1 MRKSCFTFVTGR
13 IIAFAFIL
21 LMPGCAA
28 KNQVNPALSNKMPQ
42 KILWAWER
50 PEDLRFLDEK
60 QFGVAFLA
68 QTLILE
74 HDNVVFTPRRQ
85 PLEIN
90 PGTYLIA
97 VTRIETNKTTH
108 PAYSAEQR
116 NKLISLI
123 KNTLNLPDVKAVQI
137 DFDAVVSER
146 EFYRRMMFE
155 LKKQLPANVPLTM
168 TSLASWCTG
177 DAWFND
183 FPVDEAVP
191 MAFQMGA
198 DTDKIKRYL
207 ANGND
212 WNEPLCRGSYGISIN
227 EPLNV
232 EMRTG
237 RRIYYFKKE
246 AWDKND
252 LAFMDKALP

>member
-1 MRKSCFTFVTGR
+1 MIQAKILPAVLTATFVLS
-13 IIAFAFIL
+13 II
-21 LMPGCAA
+21 GCAA
-28 KNQVNPALSNKMPQ
+28 KNRINPALSTQMPQ
-42 KILWAWER
+42 KIVWAWER

-68 QTLILE
+68 QTLTLE
-74 HDNVVFTPRRQ
+74 HDDVLFTPRRQ

-97 VTRIETNKTTH
+97 VTRIETNKSSS

-116 NKLISLI
+116 KKLVRLI
-123 KNTLNLPDVKAVQI
+123 KNTLDLPDVKAVQI

-146 EFYRRMMFE
+146 EFYRQMMFE
-155 LKKQLPANVPLTM
+155 LKRQMPAEVPLTM

-191 MAFQMGA
+191 MAFQMGS
-198 DTDKIKRYL
+198 DTEKIKRYL
-207 ANGND
+207 TNGND
-212 WNEPLCRGSYGISIN
+212 WNEPLCRGSYGISID
-227 EPLNV
+227 EPLGVKLIPN
-232 EMRTG
+232 
-237 RRIYYFKKE
+237 RRIYYFKKD
-246 AWDKND
+246 AWNRND
-252 LAFMDKALP
+252 LAYINTTPQ